1 MVTKATE
8 RRRRPCSG
16 PVCGFL
22 KLNGSTGGGTKKVP
36 LPSTSPP
43 GIRVSGR
50 SSTPTNKKQHTFSI
64 APSLHLF
71 IDRREIEGHIVKI
84 DQNELLLL
92 DKYGYHVKVTA
103 GLNGPTTV
111 YDEADDVTYKLEA
124 VSSR

>member
-1 MVTKATE
+1 MQ
-8 RRRRPCSG
+8 RPRLRIPKIKRLDGWWNKKS
-16 PVCGFL
+16 PAPINFPARY
-22 KLNGSTGGGTKKVP
+22 TGQWTFVD
-36 LPSTSPP
+36 S
-43 GIRVSGR
+43 
-50 SSTPTNKKQHTFSI
+50 TNKKQHTFSI

-84 DQNELLLL
+84 DQNELLFL
-92 DKYGYHVKVTA
+92 DKYGYRVKVTA